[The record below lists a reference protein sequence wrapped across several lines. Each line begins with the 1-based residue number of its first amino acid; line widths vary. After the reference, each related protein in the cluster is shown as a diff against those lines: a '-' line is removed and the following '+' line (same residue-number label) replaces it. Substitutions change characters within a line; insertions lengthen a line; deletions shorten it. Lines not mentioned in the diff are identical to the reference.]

1 MNKLNKGH
9 KSVSVASWFRIWS
22 LLHLI
27 IHVENTHGTDLRCI
41 MTTKEIVTKLQT
53 HISQDTWPALFYFKS
68 IDFDFQREKTI

>member
-27 IHVENTHGTDLRCI
+27 IHVENTHGMLGAAPTFA
-41 MTTKEIVTKLQT
+41 VTR
-53 HISQDTWPALFYFKS
+53 W
-68 IDFDFQREKTI
+68 R